1 MAGRRAR
8 GTPAISGALVVGYY
22 DDGKLQ
28 FAGKVGAGF
37 TGAIRKELLAKMQP
51 LVQDDPPFDTP
62 PPKDYK
68 GRWGGDL
75 NAVTWI
81 RPELVMRAEL
91 GGWTRDGV
99 VRQAAYKGLELERD
113 PTTVRRESA
122 VATTSAVRAAEAEAP
137 ATPDTDDDDG
147 MPREPST
154 EGIEDDQATDDGGED
169 DEDAAA
175 RRRPRRPGA

>member
-75 NAVTWI
+75 ECRDLDPAGA
-81 RPELVMRAEL
+81 RDAGRAGRL
-91 GGWTRDGV
+91 D
-99 VRQAAYKGLELERD
+99 
-113 PTTVRRESA
+113 
-122 VATTSAVRAAEAEAP
+122 
-137 ATPDTDDDDG
+137 
-147 MPREPST
+147 
-154 EGIEDDQATDDGGED
+154 
-169 DEDAAA
+169 A
-175 RRRPRRPGA
+175 RRRRPPGRLQGTRAGAQPADRPARERGRNDQRGPCGRG